1 MVVSRIRFCYGCP
14 VSETKRLHFL
24 VVDDDRA
31 VREMVRTYLED
42 LGVGRVH
49 EAGDGDEALI
59 ALRRHPL
66 ISFVILDWELPGISG
81 LDFVRRIRQ
90 DRGFSRTY
98 VMMLTA
104 RADEKGMREAL
115 EAGIDDFLVKPFPI
129 QKLKAKLDRALD
141 TDRRLHAV
149 RFGEFLVQGGLI
161 TAEQLEVG
169 LECQRHLDVSRLP
182 LGALAVAGGMCE
194 PHVVLRR
201 LCDSLGARVSE
212 PEAVAA
218 LLQSGELWS
227 ALIGPDR
234 FRSLVS
240 LGETGR
246 LMIGETFV
254 GLNFLTRQQLESHLA
269 SFFAHRKRGES

>member
-1 MVVSRIRFCYGCP
+1 M
-14 VSETKRLHFL
+14 HFL

-31 VREMVRTYLED
+31 VREMVRAYLEK

-115 EAGIDDFLVKPFPI
+115 EAGIDDYLVKPFPI

-141 TDRRLHAV
+141 TDRWLHAV
-149 RFGEFLVQGGLI
+149 RFGEFLVQAGLI

-182 LGALAVAGGMCE
+182 LGGLAVAGGMCE
-194 PHVVLRR
+194 TQYVLRR
-201 LCDSLGARVSE
+201 LCDSLGARVRE

-227 ALIGPDR
+227 ALIGAER
-234 FRSLVS
+234 FRSLIS
-240 LGETGR
+240 LGESGR

-269 SFFAHRKRGES
+269 SFFSHRKLGES

>member
-1 MVVSRIRFCYGCP
+1 MP
-14 VSETKRLHFL
+14 ETNRLHFL
-24 VVDDDRA
+24 VVDDDRT
-31 VREMVRTYLED
+31 VREMVRTYLEN

-49 EAGDGDEALI
+49 EAGDGDEAMI

-81 LDFVRRIRQ
+81 LDFLRQIRQ

-104 RADEKGMREAL
+104 RAEERDLREAL
-115 EAGIDDFLVKPFPI
+115 AAGIDDYLVKPFPMH
-129 QKLKAKLDRALD
+129 KLKAKLDRALD
-141 TDRRLHAV
+141 TDRWLHAV
-149 RFGEFLVQGGLI
+149 RFGEFLVQAGLI

-182 LGALAVAGGMCE
+182 FGGLAVAEGMCE
-194 PHVVLRR
+194 PPVVLRR
-201 LCDSLGARVSE
+201 LCDSLGSRVCE

-218 LLQSGELWS
+218 LLQSAELWS
-227 ALIGPDR
+227 ALLGSDC
-234 FRSLVS
+234 FKSLVS
-240 LGETGR
+240 LGEARR

-254 GLNFLTRQQLESHLA
+254 GLRFLTHQQLEAQLA
-269 SFFAHRKRGES
+269 SFFAHRKLGEG